1 MAPPLAWATCILLV
15 PSAGLAGASV
25 AQLAWGHDGRT
36 REAAAPDGHG
46 AAELIW
52 EASAAECAAAPQGCH
67 LGERHPWAGAE
78 PGAGGACDWKPDTE
92 PPPRSAA
99 TLTGDRPM
107 PMQTDQGSASSA
119 ESMDHGVPR
128 QHRGQARCC
137 RDSEIPRRRSKS
149 VVHRRNCPLTS
160 RFL

>member
-52 EASAAECAAAPQGCH
+52 EASAAEGAAAPQGCH
-67 LGERHPWAGAE
+67 PGERHPWAGAE
-78 PGAGGACDWKPDTE
+78 PGAGGL
-92 PPPRSAA
+92 A
-99 TLTGDRPM
+99 TGSQMPSRLHDLPQPSPAIGRCRCRPTKEARHLPNRWTTG
-107 PMQTDQGSASSA
+107 
-119 ESMDHGVPR
+119 
-128 QHRGQARCC
+128 C
-137 RDSEIPRRRSKS
+137 RDSIEVKPDVVAIQRSLEGVRS
-149 VVHRRNCPLTS
+149 PLFTGGIAP
-160 RFL
+160 